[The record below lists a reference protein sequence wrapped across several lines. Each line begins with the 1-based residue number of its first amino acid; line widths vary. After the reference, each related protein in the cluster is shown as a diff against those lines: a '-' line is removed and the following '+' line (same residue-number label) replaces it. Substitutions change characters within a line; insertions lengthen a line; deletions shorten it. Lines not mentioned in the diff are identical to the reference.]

1 MHPDCDTPET
11 RTHKDITANDFVP
24 QRMKPST
31 GIHLGCPVQRVLQ
44 GTHRIGRSRS
54 TRGGASHLHGTHR
67 APPSASARI
76 DTRSGPSLT
85 PRLCCPAGS
94 IGTTAASDSLPTD
107 NSLPRITGYRASPLP
122 MTTPPN
128 SGSQIIGPGRAS
140 PVPVATIDTFHAPYA
155 GEFVSTCTS
164 RSSVPSIGL
173 HRDFGG
179 SALSSPPP
187 SQAGT
192 SNDAAGFA
200 SCCGPHLRSPLQGF

>member
-85 PRLCCPAGS
+85 PGCVVLQARSVLRPPPTPFRPTTHFPGS
-94 IGTTAASDSLPTD
+94 LVIERHRFRRRHRPTAARRSSGRGGPLQFP
-107 NSLPRITGYRASPLP
+107 SPLSIRS
-122 MTTPPN
+122 TPHTPE
-128 SGSQIIGPGRAS
+128 SSSAPAHPG
-140 PVPVATIDTFHAPYA
+140 
-155 GEFVSTCTS
+155 
-164 RSSVPSIGL
+164 
-173 HRDFGG
+173 
-179 SALSSPPP
+179 
-187 SQAGT
+187 
-192 SNDAAGFA
+192 
-200 SCCGPHLRSPLQGF
+200 LRCLP